1 MFIIQILQFVDLW
14 LYKLYSFSISFFT
27 SVPSFFSTCFLS
39 CTFSISLF
47 SFFVPPFSFPLYFF
61 PALSFPLFFI
71 SPSHTFPLSFSFP
84 ISFAFLLPFPFFPT
98 LFFLQYS
105 LISILISAF
114 FLSFIH
120 FLLLSFFFLFLIF
133 PFLET

>member
-84 ISFAFLLPFPFFPT
+84 ISFAFLLPFPFFPHSF
-98 LFFLQYS
+98 LSSVFFNFYS
-105 LISILISAF
+105 HF
-114 FLSFIH
+114 CFLSF
-120 FLLLSFFFLFLIF
+120 FYPLSFAFILFLVPNLSF
-133 PFLET
+133 P